1 MSNRSCSLA
10 LAMVVLVA
18 GSAAAQDV
26 FHFEQVGPGAA
37 IGLTFEQPLDVLAAE
52 PLDSSGPVTGA
63 PYSADIV
70 TEVVQPLA
78 DGNRIERRST
88 SVFARDAQGRVR
100 RELQLAAIGPLVP
113 SGNASIITITD
124 PVAGAH
130 YSLDR
135 DRKVATR
142 SPMPFIKRF
151 EGPPGA
157 GERRVVE
164 ERMAVQG
171 GALVAR
177 RAVIAGRAAM
187 TGSAARTEKLGTK
200 EIQGVRAEGTRTVVT
215 IPAGAIG
222 NQAPI
227 EVVSERW
234 YSPELQAV
242 VLSRRVDPRFG
253 ETTYRV
259 ENIVRAE
266 PPADLFQV
274 PSDYKI
280 DTLRTARPGT
290 FVPAPPR

>member
-1 MSNRSCSLA
+1 MSVRSCCLA
-10 LAMVVLVA
+10 FVIGVLAA

-26 FHFEQVGPGAA
+26 FRFEQVGPAGA
-37 IGLTFEQPLDVLAAE
+37 IGLPFEQPLDVLAAE
-52 PLDSSGPVTGA
+52 PLDGSAPVTGA
-63 PYSADIV
+63 PYSADIT
-70 TEVVQPLA
+70 TEVVQTLA

-88 SVFARDAQGRVR
+88 SAFARDSQGRVR

-113 SGNASIITITD
+113 SGDASMVMITD

-135 DRKVATR
+135 ARKVAMR
-142 SPMPFIKRF
+142 SPMPFIRRLDA
-151 EGPPGA
+151 PPAA
-157 GERRVVE
+157 GQRVVVE

-171 GALVAR
+171 GAAVAR
-177 RAVIAGRAAM
+177 RAIVAGRAAM
-187 TGSAARTEKLGTK
+187 AGSESRSEKLGSK
-200 EIQGVRAEGTRTVVT
+200 EIQGVHAEGTRTVIT

-227 EVVSERW
+227 EVISERW

-259 ENIVRAE
+259 ENIVRVE

-274 PSDYKI
+274 PPDYKLDVI
-280 DTLRTARPGT
+280 RTTPRT
-290 FVPAPPR
+290 FVPATPR